1 MNNSI
6 NKKFNK
12 IRTNILLAI
21 FALLL
26 ITTYSNAQ
34 LASPNG
40 ALSIINLNTSPT
52 TITAGENVILTFQLY
67 NSYSQALQ
75 EVNLQLEASNP
86 IIKVSPAYNFLID
99 TIGSGEYGGMGYDF
113 FTYVLHIPST
123 LQSGEYV
130 IDVVANYEAPTST
143 SAQNSQTVP
152 AESIIPIDLY
162 IYGNPHLS
170 MNIMPQGALKPG
182 LQTNIDVDLTNTGT
196 APIYNI
202 TVNLKN
208 SKYFEILGAQRF
220 SIGMLQA
227 GQSIELPTSIMPVL
241 NIMNG
246 TYSLYAYSNYTTEQ
260 GNSTNAIL
268 ESPISIIINKPNI
281 VVSTAGGMPPNLYPG
296 TNQTLNLLIQN
307 IGTGDAKN
315 VSIAFSS
322 SNNINLGSTSKF
334 FIAELP
340 AGGSVSDELF
350 INANKNDY
358 LKLYK
363 IPEQISYFDAN
374 YQDKTSINTSFNI
387 SVSPGAVLNI
397 TNEYSNLSTGGSYE
411 PLTLRIKNIGNE
423 PAQQIALTLQSIYPI
438 TPIDSNQYLVSLN
451 PGESANV
458 TFYVSVDTSGN
469 PGQYP
474 ISLYAQWSQPNG
486 NTKEEY
492 YSTTN
497 YYAVVE
503 GQPKS
508 PSSASN
514 NNQSIIIN
522 IIVLLII
529 VASAYYIYKKRKT
542 KNRKREKE
550 DDEKSE
556 KKIKK

>member
-1 MNNSI
+1 MNNKNI
-6 NKKFNK
+6 MNKKFKK
-12 IRTNILLAI
+12 IGNNILIAV
-21 FALLL
+21 FALFL
-26 ITTYSNAQ
+26 IVTYSNAQ

-75 EVNLQLEASNP
+75 DVNLQIEASNP
-86 IIKVSPAYNFLID
+86 IIKVSPAYNFLLN
-99 TIGSGEYGGMGYDF
+99 TIGSGEYGGVGYDF

-123 LQSGEYV
+123 LQSGEY
-130 IDVVANYEAPTST
+130 IINVVANYEAPTST

-152 AESIIPIDLY
+152 AESVIPIDLY

-182 LQTNIDVDLTNTGT
+182 LQTNVNIDLTNTGT

-202 TVNLKN
+202 SISLNN

-220 SIGMLQA
+220 SIGVLQA
-227 GQSIELPTSIMPVL
+227 GQSIELPTSIMPAL
-241 NIMNG
+241 NITNG

-260 GNSTNAIL
+260 GNVTNTVL

-281 VVSTAGGMPPNLYPG
+281 IVSTMTGMPPSLYPG

-315 VSIAFSS
+315 VSITFSS
-322 SNNINLGSTSKF
+322 TNAINLGSTSKF
-334 FIAELP
+334 FIADIP
-340 AGGSVSDELF
+340 AGGSISAELF

-358 LKLYK
+358 LTAYK
-363 IPEQISYFDAN
+363 IPEHISYLSAN
-374 YQDKTSINTSFNI
+374 YKNKINVNTSLNI

-397 TNEYSNLSTGGSYE
+397 TNEYSNLSAGSSYE
-411 PLTLRIKNIGNE
+411 PITLKIKNIGNE
-423 PAQQIALTLQSIYPI
+423 PAQQIALALQSIYPI
-438 TPIDSNQYLVSLN
+438 TPIDSNQYLANLN
-451 PGESANV
+451 PGESINV

-469 PGQYP
+469 PGNYP

-492 YSTTN
+492 YSTIN
-497 YYAVVE
+497 YYVVVE
-503 GQPKS
+503 GAANYS
-508 PSSASN
+508 SN
-514 NNQSIIIN
+514 NNIS
-522 IIVLLII
+522 LII
-529 VASAYYIYKKRKT
+529 YVLVLALIVIAIYYLYKKRIRRT
-542 KNRKREKE
+542 KKHDKENSKNDNERFEK
-550 DDEKSE
+550 
-556 KKIKK
+556 